1 MPKYTFE
8 VFQVTYKSTDVVV
21 EAPSVDEAYDIVY
34 DMTKTIEFGSK
45 VDSVEYD
52 VNYCGQ
58 MLHGV

>member
-8 VFQVTYKSTDVVV
+8 VIQVTYKSADVTV
-21 EAPSVDEAYDIVY
+21 EAPDVDTAYDIVY
-34 DMTKTIEFGSK
+34 DMVKTIDFGSK

-52 VNYCGQ
+52 VNFYGQ

>member
-8 VFQVTYKSTDVVV
+8 VIQVTYKSADVTV
-21 EAPSVDEAYDIVY
+21 EAPDVDTAYDVVY
-34 DMTKTIEFGSK
+34 DMVKTIDMGPK

-52 VNYCGQ
+52 VNFYGQ